1 MISNFLNQTIP
12 SILGEASL
20 VTFLAIYAAGVL
32 TSISPCVL
40 SMVPVLVGLIGG
52 YSEPSRFR
60 ALLLSVFFVLGMAST
75 FALLGVAAV
84 SLGTVFGKVGAGWY
98 YVVAAVSILMGLQ
111 LLGVWDFQFPAVKI
125 IPPKV
130 SGYFG
135 AYGTGLLFGIVAS
148 PCATPVLVAILAL
161 VSSTGKV
168 FFGAL
173 LLFCYGLGH
182 GLPLLIV
189 GTFTGAVKKLA
200 LVRKWTHNINYFTGT
215 LLILVG
221 LYFLYLTR

>member
-1 MISNFLNQTIP
+1 MVSNFLNQTIP
-12 SILGEASL
+12 SLLGEASL

-40 SMVPVLVGLIGG
+40 SMVPVLVGFIGG

-75 FALLGVAAV
+75 FALLGVAAA
-84 SLGTVFGKVGAGWY
+84 SLGTVFGKVGIGWY
-98 YVVAAVSILMGLQ
+98 YAVAAVSILMGLQ
-111 LLGVWDFQFPAVKI
+111 LVGVWGFQFPAVKI

-135 AYGTGLLFGIVAS
+135 AYGAGLFFGIVAS

-168 FFGAL
+168 FWGAL